1 MSGSTESDFLAGLRT
16 LRHRLHA
23 EPETGLDLRA
33 DVDALPVTEQ
43 ADVPYRSAVPE
54 TMHACGHDLHTS
66 MPVGAARL
74 LSAERARLAGSVAF
88 MFRPGEEGFDG
99 AGRMIDDGV
108 LEVTGDQPAAAY
120 ALHVMSAMR
129 PHGAH
134 RHQARPAHG
143 GCRRHLRHGAGR
155 GGHRPGSSTRCSAR
169 AAGSSPP
176 TR

>member
-1 MSGSTESDFLAGLRT
+1 M
-16 LRHRLHA
+16 
-23 EPETGLDLRA
+23 
-33 DVDALPVTEQ
+33 DALPVTEQ

-88 MFRPGEEGFDG
+88 MFQPGEEGFDG

-129 PHGAH
+129 PHGAL

-155 GGHRPGSSTRCSAR
+155 GRPPAGIIDEVFGAGRRVEPAHPVMDHRTSPRYLAR
-169 AAGSSPP
+169 
-176 TR
+176 